1 MQKSPRKKNQVSTW
15 FNGVLR
21 ETVRGDIV
29 LEELETATLDTV
41 ESLYPGLPS
50 EDKPEMC

>member
-29 LEELETATLDTV
+29 SEELETATLDTV